1 MKDQIAGIHHVTA
14 VTGAAGQNVRFYT
27 EVLGLRL
34 VKKTVNQDDVSA
46 YHLFYGDAVGT
57 PGTEL
62 TFFDWPQSPAAR
74 PGATTIAPIALSVA
88 DEHGLNW
95 WSDRFRS
102 LGVRSG
108 PAKEEDGHLRLPFLD
123 PEGQRLELVA
133 DGSAIETVGWEQSTV
148 PEAVS
153 IRGFN
158 DVTVTSAQPEMT
170 LRMLAEVMGFEITSE
185 RELPDGGGQITVF
198 GTGRGGAGSRV
209 RVVSPG
215 GVEVGAVGIGGVHH
229 VAFRAADDDEQ
240 GRWRTHLLAAGL
252 RVTPVID
259 RYYFHSIYFREPGGA
274 LFEIATDG
282 PGFTADEDE
291 AQLGTHLALPPFLE
305 PERARIEAGLQPIS
319 I

>member
-215 GVEVGAVGIGGVHH
+215 EVEVGAVGIGGVHH

-319 I
+319 V

>member
-319 I
+319 V

>member
-1 MKDQIAGIHHVTA
+1 
-14 VTGAAGQNVRFYT
+14 
-27 EVLGLRL
+27 
-34 VKKTVNQDDVSA
+34 
-46 YHLFYGDAVGT
+46 
-57 PGTEL
+57 
-62 TFFDWPQSPAAR
+62 
-74 PGATTIAPIALSVA
+74 
-88 DEHGLNW
+88 
-95 WSDRFRS
+95 
-102 LGVRSG
+102 
-108 PAKEEDGHLRLPFLD
+108 
-123 PEGQRLELVA
+123 
-133 DGSAIETVGWEQSTV
+133 STV

-170 LRMLAEVMGFEITSE
+170 FRMLAEVMGFEMTSE

-198 GTGRGGAGSRV
+198 ATGRGGAGSRV

-215 GVEVGAVGIGGVHH
+215 QVEVGRVGIGGVHH

-240 GRWRTHLLAAGL
+240 GRWRTQLLAAGL

-282 PGFTADEDE
+282 PGFTADEDQAE
-291 AQLGTHLALPPFLE
+291 LGTHLALPPFLE

-319 I
+319 V

>member
-215 GVEVGAVGIGGVHH
+215 EVEFGAVGIGGVHH

-319 I
+319 V

>member
-14 VTGAAGQNVRFYT
+14 VTGAASQNVHFYT

-170 LRMLAEVMGFEITSE
+170 
-185 RELPDGGGQITVF
+185 
-198 GTGRGGAGSRV
+198 
-209 RVVSPG
+209 
-215 GVEVGAVGIGGVHH
+215 
-229 VAFRAADDDEQ
+229 FR
-240 GRWRTHLLAAGL
+240 
-252 RVTPVID
+252 
-259 RYYFHSIYFREPGGA
+259 
-274 LFEIATDG
+274 
-282 PGFTADEDE
+282 
-291 AQLGTHLALPPFLE
+291 
-305 PERARIEAGLQPIS
+305 
-319 I
+319 